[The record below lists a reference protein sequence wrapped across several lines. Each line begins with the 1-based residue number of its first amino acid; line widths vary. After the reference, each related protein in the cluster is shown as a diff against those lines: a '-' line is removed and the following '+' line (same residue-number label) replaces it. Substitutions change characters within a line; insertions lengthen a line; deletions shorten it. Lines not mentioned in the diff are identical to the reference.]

1 MTTADGAAAGPETG
15 SGSLHAPGA
24 PDGEPRDVPQDAAPA
39 RATLWRRL
47 RGHRLFMTGA
57 VIVGIMLLLALFADL
72 IQILPPEKM
81 QVRARFRTPDLPYPL
96 GTDNYGRDIWSRLVH
111 GARLSLSIG
120 FAVALVTGVVGT
132 LIGVAAGYFRRLDGP
147 LMRLM
152 DALMAFPAILLAIAI
167 AAALGPSAIN
177 AVIALSAVY
186 TPRTARIM
194 RSTVL
199 VVREMDYVQ
208 AARACGAR
216 DLWIVWRHILPNSM
230 APLLVQLTFIFAYAI
245 LAEAILSFLGVG
257 PPPPAPTWGNMIAE
271 GKDYL
276 REAPH
281 ICLFPGIAVALVCL
295 GLNLL
300 GDGLRDVLDPRL
312 RVEA

>member
-1 MTTADGAAAGPETG
+1 MTSVEIGIQAPSTALSEAAEEAI
-15 SGSLHAPGA
+15 
-24 PDGEPRDVPQDAAPA
+24 AAPPP
-39 RATLWRRL
+39 LWRRL
-47 RGHRLFMTGA
+47 VRHRLFMTGA
-57 VIVGIMLLLALFADL
+57 VILALLLVMAMFAHVL
-72 IQILPPEKM
+72 EIRPPEKM
-81 QVRARFRTPDLPYPL
+81 AVRLRFRTPAWDYPL

-111 GARLSLSIG
+111 GARLSLMIG
-120 FAVALVTGVVGT
+120 SAVALITGVAGT
-132 LIGVAAGYFRRLDGP
+132 VIGVLAGYYRRLDMV

-177 AVIALSAVY
+177 AVIALAVVY
-186 TPRTARIM
+186 TPRMARIA
-194 RSTVL
+194 RATVM
-199 VVREMDYVQ
+199 VVRELDYVK
-208 AARACGAR
+208 AAQACGAR
-216 DLWIVWRHILPNSM
+216 DGWIIFRHILPNSM

-257 PPPPAPTWGNMIAE
+257 PPPPTPTWGNMIAE

-281 ICLFPGIAVALVCL
+281 ICLFPGLAVAFVCL
-295 GLNLL
+295 ALNLL

-312 RVEA
+312 RVQHG

>member
-1 MTTADGAAAGPETG
+1 MTGAEAAAVAGEE
-15 SGSLHAPGA
+15 APGA
-24 PDGEPRDVPQDAAPA
+24 LDKPVS
-39 RATLWRRL
+39 LWRRL
-47 RGHRLFMTGA
+47 RRHRLCMTGA
-57 VIVGIMLLLALFADL
+57 VIFGCVLLLALFADL
-72 IQILPPEKM
+72 LQVLPPEKM
-81 QVRARFRTPDLPYPL
+81 QVRLRFKTPDFPYPL

-120 FAVALVTGVVGT
+120 FAVALVTGITGT
-132 LIGVAAGYFRRLDGP
+132 LIGVAAGYFKRLDSP
-147 LMRLM
+147 LMRSM

-167 AAALGPSAIN
+167 AAALGPSASN
-177 AVIALSAVY
+177 AVIALSVVY
-186 TPRTARIM
+186 TPRTARIV

-208 AARACGAR
+208 AARACGGV
-216 DLWIVWRHILPNSM
+216 DLWIIWRHVLPNCM

-245 LAEAILSFLGVG
+245 LAEAVLSFLGVG
-257 PPPPAPTWGNMIAE
+257 PPPPAPTWGSMIAE

-281 ICLFPGIAVALVCL
+281 ICLIPGMAVALVCL
-295 GLNLL
+295 GINLL

-312 RVEA
+312 RVQIG

>member
-1 MTTADGAAAGPETG
+1 MAGAESAALASAAAGVA
-15 SGSLHAPGA
+15 S
-24 PDGEPRDVPQDAAPA
+24 A
-39 RATLWRRL
+39 RPPTLWQRL
-47 RGHRLFMTGA
+47 RQHRLFMTGA
-57 VIVGIMLLLALFADL
+57 LIFGLMLLLAIFADL

-81 QVRARFRTPDLPYPL
+81 QVRLRFKTPDFPYPL

-111 GARLSLSIG
+111 GARLSLAIG
-120 FAVALVTGVVGT
+120 FAVALVTGIAGT
-132 LIGVAAGYFRRLDGP
+132 VIGVVAGYFRRCDGP
-147 LMRLM
+147 LMRMM

-177 AVIALSAVY
+177 AVIALATVY
-186 TPRTARIM
+186 TPRTARVV

-208 AARACGAR
+208 AATACGAR
-216 DLWIVWRHILPNSM
+216 DLWIVWRHVLPNSM

-245 LAEAILSFLGVG
+245 LAEAVLSFLGVG
-257 PPPPAPTWGNMIAE
+257 PPPPAPTWGSMIAE

-281 ICLFPGIAVALVCL
+281 ICLFPGMAVALICL
-295 GLNLL
+295 GINLL

-312 RVEA
+312 RVQIG

>member
-1 MTTADGAAAGPETG
+1 MASVDSVA
-15 SGSLHAPGA
+15 LA
-24 PDGEPRDVPQDAAPA
+24 PDEPAGADRPPS
-39 RATLWRRL
+39 LWQRL
-47 RGHRLFMTGA
+47 LGHRLFVTGA
-57 VIVGIMLLLALFADL
+57 VIVVFMLLLAIFADL

-81 QVRARFRTPDLPYPL
+81 QVRLRFQTPSFSFPL
-96 GTDNYGRDIWSRLVH
+96 GTDNYGRDIWSRLAH
-111 GARLSLSIG
+111 GARLSMAIG
-120 FAVALVTGVVGT
+120 FAVALLTGITGT
-132 LIGVAAGYFRRLDGP
+132 ANGVFAGYFRRLDGP

-167 AAALGPSAIN
+167 AAALGPSAFN
-177 AVIALSAVY
+177 AVIALSIVY
-186 TPRTARIM
+186 TPRTARVV
-194 RSTVL
+194 RATVL
-199 VVREMDYVQ
+199 VVREMDYV
-208 AARACGAR
+208 AAAKACGAR
-216 DLWIVWRHILPNSM
+216 DLWIVWRHVLPNSI

-276 REAPH
+276 REAPLL
-281 ICLFPGIAVALVCL
+281 CLFPGVAVALICL

-312 RVEA
+312 RVQIG

>member
-1 MTTADGAAAGPETG
+1 MTVAELEDAGP
-15 SGSLHAPGA
+15 
-24 PDGEPRDVPQDAAPA
+24 PA
-39 RATLWRRL
+39 SRPPALWRRL
-47 RGHRLFMTGA
+47 ARHRLFMTGA
-57 VIVGIMLLLALFADL
+57 AILALMLVLAILADA

-81 QVRARFRTPDLPYPL
+81 QVRLRFRTPAMAYPL
-96 GTDNYGRDIWSRLVH
+96 GTDNYGRDIWSRLIH
-111 GARLSLSIG
+111 GARMSLAIG
-120 FAVALVTGVVGT
+120 LAVALATGVLGT
-132 LIGVAAGYFRRLDGP
+132 LIGVLAGYFKRLDGV
-147 LMRLM
+147 LMRFM

-167 AAALGPSAIN
+167 AAALGPSAVN
-177 AVIALSAVY
+177 AVIALAVVY
-186 TPRTARIM
+186 TPRTARIV
-194 RSTVL
+194 RSTVM

-216 DLWIVWRHILPNSM
+216 DRWIVWRHVLPNSM

-245 LAEAILSFLGVG
+245 LAESILSFLGVG

-281 ICLFPGIAVALVCL
+281 ICLFPGIAIAMTCL
-295 GLNLL
+295 ALNLL

-312 RVEA
+312 RVLHG

>member
-1 MTTADGAAAGPETG
+1 MTSADRAAATTVT
-15 SGSLHAPGA
+15 APKSIWL
-24 PDGEPRDVPQDAAPA
+24 DEA
-39 RATLWRRL
+39 RPPPLWRRFAH
-47 RGHRLFMTGA
+47 HRLFMTGA
-57 VIVGIMLLLALFADL
+57 IILVFMLALAIFADL

-81 QVRARFRTPDLPYPL
+81 QVRLRFQTPTWAYPL

-111 GARLSLSIG
+111 GARLSLIIG
-120 FAVALVTGVVGT
+120 LAVALATGILGT
-132 LIGVAAGYFRRLDGP
+132 LIGVLAGYFKRLDGF
-147 LMRLM
+147 LMRFM

-177 AVIALSAVY
+177 VVIALSVVY
-186 TPRTARIM
+186 TPRMARVV
-194 RSTVL
+194 RSTVM
-199 VVREMDYVQ
+199 VVREMDYVK
-208 AARACGAR
+208 AAKACGAR
-216 DLWIVWRHILPNSM
+216 DRWIIWRHVIPNSM

-257 PPPPAPTWGNMIAE
+257 PPPPTPTWGSMIAE

-281 ICLFPGIAVALVCL
+281 ISLFPGIAVALICL

-312 RVEA
+312 RVQYG

>member
-1 MTTADGAAAGPETG
+1 MTSAELAAGTATPLAPDPDAAALEGPR
-15 SGSLHAPGA
+15 P
-24 PDGEPRDVPQDAAPA
+24 PP
-39 RATLWRRL
+39 LWRRL
-47 RGHRLFMTGA
+47 AGHRLFMTGA
-57 VIVGIMLLLALFADL
+57 VILAVMMALAIFADL

-81 QVRARFRTPDLPYPL
+81 QVRVRFKTPSWAFPL

-111 GARLSLSIG
+111 GARLSLAIG
-120 FAVALVTGVVGT
+120 FAVALVTGIAGT
-132 LIGVAAGYFRRLDGP
+132 LIGVLAGYFKGLDGL
-147 LMRLM
+147 LMRIM

-177 AVIALSAVY
+177 AVVALSIVY
-186 TPRTARIM
+186 TPRMARVV
-194 RSTVL
+194 RSTVM
-199 VVREMDYVQ
+199 VVREMDYVK

-216 DLWIVWRHILPNSM
+216 DRWIIWRHVLPNSM

-257 PPPPAPTWGNMIAE
+257 PPPPTPTWGNMIAE

-281 ICLFPGIAVALVCL
+281 ICLFPGMAVALICL

-312 RVEA
+312 RVQYG

>member
-1 MTTADGAAAGPETG
+1 
-15 SGSLHAPGA
+15 
-24 PDGEPRDVPQDAAPA
+24 
-39 RATLWRRL
+39 
-47 RGHRLFMTGA
+47 MTGA
-57 VIVGIMLLLALFADL
+57 VILALVVLAAVFADL
-72 IQILPPEKM
+72 IQILPPGKM
-81 QVRARFRTPDLPYPL
+81 QVRLRFVTPSFSFPL

-111 GARLSLSIG
+111 GARMSMAIG
-120 FAVALVTGVVGT
+120 FAVALMTGIAGT
-132 LIGVAAGYFRRLDGP
+132 AIGVFAGYFRGLDGP

-152 DALMAFPAILLAIAI
+152 DALMAFPAILLALAI
-167 AAALGPSAIN
+167 AAALGPSALN
-177 AVIALSAVY
+177 AVIALSIVY
-186 TPRTARIM
+186 TPRTARIV

-216 DLWIVWRHILPNSM
+216 HFWIIRRHVLPNSM

-276 REAPH
+276 REAPYL
-281 ICLFPGIAVALVCL
+281 CLFPGMAVALTCL

-312 RVEA
+312 RVQVG

>member
-1 MTTADGAAAGPETG
+1 MVAVNDAVDPHAARRAALWQRL
-15 SGSLHAPGA
+15 LH
-24 PDGEPRDVPQDAAPA
+24 
-39 RATLWRRL
+39 
-47 RGHRLFMTGA
+47 HRLFMTGA
-57 VIVGIMLLLALFADL
+57 VIVLVMLLLALFADL
-72 IQILPPEKM
+72 IQIVPPEKI
-81 QVRARFRTPDLPYPL
+81 QIRLRFRTPGAAYPL

-111 GARLSLSIG
+111 GARLSLMIG
-120 FAVALVTGVVGT
+120 FSVALVTGILGT
-132 LIGVAAGYFRRLDGP
+132 LFGVLAGYFRRLDGIV
-147 LMRLM
+147 MRFM

-177 AVIALSAVY
+177 AVIALSVVY
-186 TPRTARIM
+186 TPRMARLV

-199 VVREMDYVQ
+199 VVRETEYVQ
-208 AARACGAR
+208 AAKACGAR
-216 DLWIVWRHILPNSM
+216 AGSIIWHHVLPNSM

-245 LAEAILSFLGVG
+245 LAEAILSFLGLG
-257 PPPPAPTWGNMIAE
+257 PPPPAPTWGNMIAD

-281 ICLFPGIAVALVCL
+281 ICLFPGIAVALICL

-312 RVEA
+312 RVLHG

>member
-1 MTTADGAAAGPETG
+1 MASADSAVVV
-15 SGSLHAPGA
+15 
-24 PDGEPRDVPQDAAPA
+24 PDELAVVGQPQA
-39 RATLWRRL
+39 LWRRL
-47 RGHRLFMTGA
+47 AGHRLFVTGA
-57 VIVGIMLLLALFADL
+57 VIIVFMALLAIFADV

-81 QVRARFRTPDLPYPL
+81 QVRLRFLRPEFAFPL
-96 GTDNYGRDIWSRLVH
+96 GTDNYGRDIWSRLAH
-111 GARLSLSIG
+111 GARLSIAIG
-120 FAVALVTGVVGT
+120 FAVALVTGIAGT
-132 LIGVAAGYFRRLDGP
+132 TIGVFAGFFRRLDGP
-147 LMRLM
+147 LMRFM
-152 DALMAFPAILLAIAI
+152 DALMAFPAILLALAI
-167 AAALGPSAIN
+167 AAALGPSASN
-177 AVIALSAVY
+177 AVIALSIVY
-186 TPRTARIM
+186 TPRTARVV

-199 VVREMDYVQ
+199 VVREMDYVE

-216 DLWIVWRHILPNSM
+216 DLWIIWRHVLPNSM

-281 ICLFPGIAVALVCL
+281 LALFPGMAVAFTCL

-312 RVEA
+312 RVQIG

>member
-1 MTTADGAAAGPETG
+1 MAAAE
-15 SGSLHAPGA
+15 AA
-24 PDGEPRDVPQDAAPA
+24 AVAAAAPA
-39 RATLWRRL
+39 RAAPLWRRL
-47 RGHRLFMTGA
+47 LRHRLFVTGTILFGVMLILA
-57 VIVGIMLLLALFADL
+57 VFADL
-72 IQILPPEKM
+72 ISILPPEKM
-81 QVRARFRTPDLPYPL
+81 QVRFRFRRPEWAFPL
-96 GTDNYGRDIWSRLVH
+96 GTDNFGRDIWSRLLY
-111 GARLSLSIG
+111 GAQLSLAIG
-120 FAVALVTGVVGT
+120 FAVVIVTGIAGT
-132 LIGVAAGYFRRLDGP
+132 AIGLAAGYFRRLDNL
-147 LMRLM
+147 LMRAM

-186 TPRTARIM
+186 TPRTARIV

-199 VVREMDYVQ
+199 VVREMEYVQ
-208 AARACGAR
+208 AALACGAR
-216 DLWIVWRHILPNSM
+216 HGWIIWRHILPNSL
-230 APLLVQLTFIFAYAI
+230 APLLVQLTFIFAYAV

-257 PPPPAPTWGNMIAE
+257 PPPPTPTWGNMIAE

-281 ICLFPGIAVALVCL
+281 IALFPGLAVAITAL

-312 RVEA
+312 RVQHG